1 MNSPSIFVT
10 MCEDTIEWFVIET
23 LDGVDIPVPCDR
35 NNEDAAS
42 IMRVTAITLA
52 AHGCVSGCDD
62 TKTKRRKHRR
72 RMIRE
77 KEEGGRM
84 RRRGKGE

>member
-1 MNSPSIFVT
+1 MDGIKGILMNSPSIFVT

-42 IMRVTAITLA
+42 TMRVTAITLA
-52 AHGCVSGCDD
+52 AHGCVSGSM
-62 TKTKRRKHRR
+62 TQRRK
-72 RMIRE
+72 
-77 KEEGGRM
+77 GGNI
-84 RRRGKGE
+84 GDG